1 MDTDEQVLLYLRRII
16 RAIDLRSKE
25 LMQVSGLTVPQI
37 VVLQATARLEPVTV
51 GGIAEAVNL
60 SQGTATSILNRL
72 QARGLVERARS
83 LEDRRRVLVKLTNI
97 GRETLAAAPGLL
109 QDHFVEAFRRL
120 RPWEQSLILASFQR
134 VAEMM
139 DAEDIDVGPLLEAE
153 DLAEPERAD
162 PNIDPTQ
169 H

>member
-1 MDTDEQVLLYLRRII
+1 MDTDERVLLYLRRII

-51 GGIAEAVNL
+51 GAIAEAVDL

-72 QARGLVERARS
+72 QARGLVERTRS
-83 LEDRRRVLVKLTNI
+83 LEDRRRVLVELTAV

-109 QDHFVEAFRRL
+109 QDHFVAAFRRL

-139 DAEDIDVGPLLEAE
+139 DAEDIDVGPLLDTE
-153 DLAEPERAD
+153 DLAEQAHPDTPIE
-162 PNIDPTQ
+162 PTQ

>member
-1 MDTDEQVLLYLRRII
+1 MDIDEQVLLYLRRII

-51 GGIAEAVNL
+51 GGIAEAGNL

-72 QARGLVERARS
+72 QARGLVARTRS
-83 LEDRRRVLVKLTNI
+83 AEDRRRVLVKLTAL

-139 DAEDIDVGPLLEAE
+139 DADEIDVGPLLNTE
-153 DLAEPERAD
+153 DLAEEPRPD
-162 PNIDPTQ
+162 SPIKPTQ